1 MKMLKKKMFMH
12 AVSAILVLQLLYMYL
27 QAYYRSLP
35 RLLLLIVLT
44 MLTLI
49 LPRAFSPLS
58 FFRSLVVEIA
68 LLPVIA
74 FSIDLSEISVSVPN
88 LHWFFQ
94 VLLTFSLLFRYI
106 IPVWCIMFIAAYEI
120 HEKIELKRYIP
131 FLVIMILTFVTATF
145 VPALYSMSFFI
156 FHYAII
162 IIVADI
168 CEGCLYKNRYR
179 LIIHLPYL
187 FLYLTAIYRLKG

>member
-1 MKMLKKKMFMH
+1 MKMFKNKMFVH

-49 LPRAFSPLS
+49 LPRVFSPLS

-68 LLPVIA
+68 LLPAIA
-74 FSIDLSEISVSVPN
+74 FSIDLSEVSFSIPN

-94 VLLTFSLLFRYI
+94 VLITFSLLFRYI
-106 IPVWCIMFIAAYEI
+106 IPVFCVMFIAAHEI

-131 FLVIMILTFVTATF
+131 FLVIMIITFVTATF
-145 VPALYSMSFFI
+145 VPALYSMSFFL
-156 FHYAII
+156 FHFAII
-162 IIVADI
+162 IIIADI
-168 CEGCLYKNRYR
+168 CEGCLYKNRYN
-179 LIIHLPYL
+179 LIINLPYI
-187 FLYLTAIYRLKG
+187 FLYLTAIYRLRG